1 MEFSLELGKLM
12 QNFTCKG
19 KWLGTAKLLYKKNKN
34 NNKNVQKDDCS
45 CKKKSG
51 NFFYDIRRVIIILQI
66 ESSEIDLFTYRNL
79 A

>member
-34 NNKNVQKDDCS
+34 NNKNVQKDDFS
-45 CKKKSG
+45 CKK
-51 NFFYDIRRVIIILQI
+51 NQETFFMI
-66 ESSEIDLFTYRNL
+66 
-79 A
+79 

>member
-34 NNKNVQKDDCS
+34 NNKNVQKDDFS